1 MCHVSIASSDPSD
14 ETSSRVI
21 SRGMG
26 RLDGGMPMMTRH
38 LEHGRSAPDHHLE
51 HADTLPEGA
60 RKALPLYTGIWGLH
74 MVPSLLREVWKGPK
88 WGPKWPLLGV
98 LLACFW
104 RSQIEMMNLR
114 SRSGSGSPL

>member
-1 MCHVSIASSDPSD
+1 
-14 ETSSRVI
+14 
-21 SRGMG
+21 
-26 RLDGGMPMMTRH
+26 

-98 LLACFW
+98 LW
-104 RSQIEMMNLR
+104 PVSDDLR
-114 SRSGSGSPL
+114 

>member
-1 MCHVSIASSDPSD
+1 MCHVNIASSDPSD
-14 ETSSRVI
+14 GTPFGVI
-21 SRGMG
+21 SWGMG
-26 RLDGGMPMMTRH
+26 RPHGVYPISTRD

-88 WGPKWPLLGV
+88 WGPKWPLLG
-98 LLACFW
+98 LLW
-104 RSQIEMMNLR
+104 PVSGDLR
-114 SRSGSGSPL
+114 SR

>member
-1 MCHVSIASSDPSD
+1 
-14 ETSSRVI
+14 
-21 SRGMG
+21 MG

-88 WGPKWPLLGV
+88 WGPKCPLLG
-98 LLACFW
+98 LLCPV
-104 RSQIEMMNLR
+104 SDDLR
-114 SRSGSGSPL
+114 